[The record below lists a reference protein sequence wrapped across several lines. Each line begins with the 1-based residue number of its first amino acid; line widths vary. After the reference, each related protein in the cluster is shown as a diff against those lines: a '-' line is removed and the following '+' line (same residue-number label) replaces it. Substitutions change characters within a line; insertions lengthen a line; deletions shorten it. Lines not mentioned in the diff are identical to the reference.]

1 MAAANQKR
9 AVSRREIFLIA
20 TATVFMAAALG
31 SFFYIQNAAQ
41 RNQAWLGLA
50 DDVEATVQ
58 SLERIARETAQGIEP
73 DLRVLADIPFEME
86 DWLRFLREGDPVTGA
101 PPLPARIQPHVDN
114 LEQVWQ
120 RTLPSV
126 EQILDNQ
133 VPYRRSTS
141 NVVVVTQT
149 VSDVAQRLRAL
160 SDRLSQRG
168 YTQSAYLAATQ
179 LARVEALRDHAR
191 NLIGVGT
198 DPAEESAAM
207 AALVEDIVQAHQALL
222 ASGLEPESARIAN
235 EAGTAFEPAIN
246 AVRQIVNDTEAL
258 VAFQEAG
265 TGLLANVTTVTTA
278 WATVD
283 QAVLDLTRQATQGPE
298 LSYALGGLAVLF
310 LVLFIVFFLLNAR
323 HQVREAEQRDAR
335 QQQAILGLLD
345 EITNLA
351 DGDLTVDVTVTEDF
365 TGAIADSI
373 NYTVGS
379 MRGLVGTINSTAVE
393 IAASAG
399 KTRDTAEKMASESER
414 QALEITAASNAMTQ
428 MANSMQEVARR
439 AEELAAQ
446 AQQSVET
453 AKAGSVTVNR
463 TIAGMTALREQ
474 IQDTSKRIKRLGE
487 SSQEI
492 GNIIE
497 FINDISE
504 QTNTLALNAS
514 IQAAMAGEA
523 GRGFAVVA
531 DEVQRLAERASNATR
546 QIETLVKTIQAD
558 TTEAIISMER
568 STANV
573 VSGAKS
579 AEEAGQALQQIESS
593 SNELARLI
601 QDISGAAREQSHTAE
616 EIAGTMQVVREI
628 AVRTSRSATQTSQA
642 VGELN
647 QLSVELRRSVAG
659 FKLPAT
665 DDADPQAE
673 TAVLE
678 TPGTATEA
686 A

>member
-1 MAAANQKR
+1 MAAASATR
-9 AVSRREIFLIA
+9 AVSKREIFLILLA
-20 TATVFMAAALG
+20 TIFMAAALG

-50 DDVEATVQ
+50 DDVEVTIN

-86 DWLRFLREGDPVTGA
+86 DWFLFLREGDEVTGA
-101 PPLPARIQPHVDN
+101 PPLPANLLPDVDN
-114 LEQVWQ
+114 LEAVWE

-126 EQILDNQ
+126 ELILDNQ

-141 NVVVVTQT
+141 NVVTVTTTVAT
-149 VSDVAQRLRAL
+149 VSEQLRSLA
-160 SDRLSQRG
+160 DRLSQRG
-168 YTQSAYLAATQ
+168 DTPSAFLAASQ

-198 DPAEESAAM
+198 NPATESAAM
-207 AALVEDIVQAHQALL
+207 AALVEEISEGQAALL
-222 ASGLEPESARIAN
+222 AGGLDTESARLAN
-235 EAGTAFEPAIN
+235 ELSTAFQPAIN
-246 AVRQIVNDTEAL
+246 AVGQIVRDTDAL
-258 VAFQEAG
+258 LSFQEAG
-265 TGLLANVTTVTTA
+265 TGLLANVTPVTTA
-278 WATVD
+278 FATLD
-283 QAVLDLTRQATQGPE
+283 QGVLELSRQVTQGPE

-310 LVLFIVFFLLNAR
+310 LVLFILFFLLNAR
-323 HQVREAEQRDAR
+323 RQVRIAQERDSA

-373 NYTVGS
+373 NYTVAS
-379 MRGLVGTINSTAVE
+379 MRGLVGTITSTSVE
-393 IAASAG
+393 IAGSAG
-399 KTRDTAEKMASESER
+399 ETQNTAQKMASDSER
-414 QALEITAASNAMTQ
+414 QTQEITEASDAMTQ
-428 MANSMQEVARR
+428 MSSSMQEVARR
-439 AEELAAQ
+439 AEEIAGQ
-446 AQQSVET
+446 AQQSVEV
-453 AKAGSVTVNR
+453 AHNGAETVGR
-463 TIAGMTALREQ
+463 TIQGMTALRDQ

-579 AEEAGQALQQIESS
+579 AEEAGQALQQIETS
-593 SNELARLI
+593 SNALAGLI
-601 QDISGAAREQSHTAE
+601 QEISTAARDQSESAGK
-616 EIAGTMQVVREI
+616 IAGTMQLVREI
-628 AVRTSRSATQTSQA
+628 AVQTSGSATQTSQA

-647 QLSVELRRSVAG
+647 LLSEKLRESVAG
-659 FKLPAT
+659 FTLPGA
-665 DDADPQAE
+665 AE
-673 TAVLE
+673 TDSDDESGDDPDLE
-678 TPGTATEA
+678 TTQA